1 MTTDNT
7 LQRDAVS
14 LAFKFNDDLRPWW
27 AWLTQP
33 LLILRLQPDK
43 VRSSSCHH
51 ESGGW
56 ERAGGN
62 LFTSTGVG
70 QLPLVGRDRCS
81 LCFPFAATR
90 HLVARHPPRLVMR
103 PGSVALHTS
112 MWALGFYPLANDF
125 YFASTP
131 PKVRY
136 KILVYRKLGFL
147 RNASCV

>member
-1 MTTDNT
+1 M
-7 LQRDAVS
+7 
-14 LAFKFNDDLRPWW
+14 
-27 AWLTQP
+27 
-33 LLILRLQPDK
+33 
-43 VRSSSCHH
+43 RSSGCHH
-51 ESGGW
+51 ERGGW

-62 LFTSTGVG
+62 PFTSTGVG

-90 HLVARHPPRLVMR
+90 YLVARHPPRLVMR
-103 PGSVALHTS
+103 TGSVALHTS

-136 KILVYRKLGFL
+136 KILVYRKLGFF
-147 RNASCV
+147 RNASCVCQHHLCATSIRGLHCQKQQHIKTENKKTKQFEPIIDCIFC